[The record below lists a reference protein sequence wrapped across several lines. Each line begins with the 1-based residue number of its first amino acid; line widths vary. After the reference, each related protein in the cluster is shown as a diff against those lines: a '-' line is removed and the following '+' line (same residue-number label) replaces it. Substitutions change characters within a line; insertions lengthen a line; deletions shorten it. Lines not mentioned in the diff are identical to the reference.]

1 MARPSPRRHEI
12 VGHTAD
18 MGLTAAAPDLPSLF
32 EEAALALAE
41 ASADLDARAVEP
53 SDREVEAG
61 EAIELETDDH
71 VALAYAWLNELIGL
85 AQARGRALART
96 EVARVERTPDGA
108 GWRLLGRAWFVPFA
122 EGEGP
127 GARARLDVK
136 SATYHRLAVRRGRG
150 GWRLT
155 AYLDV

>member
-1 MARPSPRRHEI
+1 MTASAGRRHEL

-18 MGLTAAAPDLPSLF
+18 MGLWATAPDLRSLF

-41 ASADLDARAVEP
+41 ASADIDPPHAGPGSRDAARGEAVEL
-53 SDREVEAG
+53 EAG
-61 EAIELETDDH
+61 DE
-71 VALAYAWLNELIGL
+71 VALAFAWLNELIGL
-85 AQARGRALART
+85 AQARGEALART
-96 EVARVERTPDGA
+96 EVATVKEAPDN
-108 GWRLLGRAWFVPFA
+108 GWRLVGRAWFVPFTA
-122 EGEGP
+122 GDGP

-136 SATYHRLAVRRGRG
+136 SATYHRLAVRRGRR

>member
-1 MARPSPRRHEI
+1 MARAASRHHEL

-18 MGLTAAAPDLPSLF
+18 LGLTAAAPDLPSLF

-41 ASADLDARAVEP
+41 ASADIDPSPAEPGSRDAA
-53 SDREVEAG
+53 SG
-61 EAIELETDDH
+61 EAIELEAGDLA
-71 VALAYAWLNELIGL
+71 ALAYAWLNELIGL
-85 AQARGRALART
+85 AQARGEALART
-96 EVARVERTPDGA
+96 EVATVKEAPDN
-108 GWRLLGRAWFVPFA
+108 GWRLVGRAWFVPFTA
-122 EGEGP
+122 GDGP

-136 SATYHRLAVRRGRG
+136 SATYHRLAVRRGRR